1 MARSDDQ
8 KRKLLYLRELLEQ
21 QSDENH
27 PLSTQYILE
36 YLAERGIQAERKS
49 IYSDIACLTS
59 AWISARGAAAA
70 AVSSSPPAPLSF
82 RS

>member
-36 YLAERGIQAERKS
+36 YLAEKGHSGRA
-49 IYSDIACLTS
+49 
-59 AWISARGAAAA
+59 
-70 AVSSSPPAPLSF
+70 
-82 RS
+82 

>member
-1 MARSDDQ
+1 MQTHKPFASQSSLHFSVKSDKMDKKEGTHMARSDDQ

-49 IYSDIACLTS
+49 TKFC
-59 AWISARGAAAA
+59 
-70 AVSSSPPAPLSF
+70 
-82 RS
+82 